1 MKRRII
7 VFSIPILI
15 LMSMTIPLILTL
27 TQGTE
32 IILKTIP
39 IDPEDLFRGDYVSLN
54 YEISEIDKGKLST
67 DLKENFPS
75 EADDYSSIKVYTS
88 LEKDADGYFKVKSV
102 SLKKPQSDIYLKGS
116 LYRYREYEEYIVNKD
131 TPYEDYQEKFKYVYH
146 IDYNIDK
153 YFVPENSGRKF
164 EKASE
169 KGNILA
175 VIKIYKGHAL
185 LKEVRIK

>member
-1 MKRRII
+1 MRRRII

-15 LMSMTIPLILTL
+15 LIFMTIPLILTL

-32 IILKTIP
+32 IILKTVP
-39 IDPEDLFRGDYVSLN
+39 IDPTDLFRGDYISLN
-54 YEISEIDKGKLST
+54 YEISEVEKKNLSK
-67 DLKENFPS
+67 DLKENFTS
-75 EADDYSSIKVYTS
+75 EHDDYSSIKIYTS
-88 LEKDADGYFKVKSV
+88 LEKGDDGYFKVKSV
-102 SLKKPQSDIYLKGS
+102 SLKKPQNDIYLKGS

-153 YFVPENSGRKF
+153 YFVPESSGKDF

-169 KGNILA
+169 KGGILA
-175 VIKIYKGHAL
+175 VVKIYKGHAL
-185 LKEVRIK
+185 LKEIVLK